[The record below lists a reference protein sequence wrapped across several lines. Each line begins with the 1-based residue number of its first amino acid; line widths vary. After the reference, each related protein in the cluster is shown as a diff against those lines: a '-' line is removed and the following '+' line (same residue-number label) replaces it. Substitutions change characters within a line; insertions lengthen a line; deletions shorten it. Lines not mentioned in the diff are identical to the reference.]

1 MGKEFLKLTSV
12 NDLLDIIKNELK
24 PIMADSI
31 EKLNL
36 LEASNRVLAENVVA
50 AEDLPP
56 YSRSAVDG
64 YAVRAEDTY
73 GASPEN
79 PAYLSLEG
87 EIEIGEKPDQILKP
101 GTAIYIPTGA
111 ELPAEADSCLM
122 IEDTEKFGS
131 QIEVMNSVS
140 ARENIIKKGDDIK
153 DGQLLLDKGSR
164 LSSAEIGALAGLGY
178 DQAKVFIRPEIAIIS
193 SGNELIPPGSKRKGS
208 SIYDINSYL
217 LGSLF
222 QEWGLKPVLKGI
234 VTDNK
239 ADLKAKI
246 EASLGADLI
255 VISGGSSV
263 GVKDYTIEVINSI
276 AEPGVF
282 LHGLAVKPGK
292 PTILGRLNETP
303 IIGLP
308 GNPSSA
314 WVVAA
319 IVIPAIINRIRALPV
334 ETRAEFF
341 KNSITAELSEP
352 ISATAGRQEY
362 FPVKLTEK
370 KQARPLYGKSNLI
383 TTLVDSDGLIVIPPG
398 SEGLAQG
405 SQVEIIPYPP
415 AKGLIFKEQ
424 DIDG

>member
-12 NDLLDIIKNELK
+12 NDLMDIINKKINPVL
-24 PIMADSI
+24 ADSI
-31 EKLNL
+31 ESLSL
-36 LEASNRVLAENVVA
+36 LESNNRVLAENIKA

-64 YAVRAEDTY
+64 YAVRAEDTF

-79 PAYLSLEG
+79 PAYLRVIG
-87 EIEIGEKPDQILKP
+87 EIEIGEKPQQSLKP
-101 GTAIYIPTGA
+101 GSAIYIPTGA
-111 ELPAEADSCLM
+111 ELPAAANSCLM
-122 IEDTEKFGS
+122 VEDTEKFGR

-140 ARENIIKKGDDIK
+140 AGENIIKKGDDIK
-153 DGQLLLDKGSR
+153 AGQLLLAKGSR
-164 LSSAEIGALAGLGY
+164 LSSAEIGALAGLGHA
-178 DQAKVFIRPEIAIIS
+178 QASVFTRPEIAIIS
-193 SGNELIPPGSKRKGS
+193 SGDELIHPGSKRRGS

-222 QEWGLKPVLKGI
+222 KEWGLKPSLKGI

-246 EASLGADLI
+246 ETSLEADLI

-276 AEPGVF
+276 ARPGVF

-292 PTILGRLNETP
+292 PTILGLLNETP

-319 IVIPAIINRIRALPV
+319 LVIPAVINRMRELSV
-334 ETRAEFF
+334 ETRAEFY
-341 KNSITAELSEP
+341 KNSITARLSEP
-352 ISATAGRQEY
+352 ISSIPGRQEY
-362 FPVKLTEK
+362 FPVKLSK
-370 KQARPLYGKSNLI
+370 DKLARPLYGKSNLI
-383 TTLVDSDGLIVIPPG
+383 TTLVDSDGLVIIPPG
-398 SEGLAQG
+398 SEGLAQD

-415 AKGLIFKEQ
+415 TKGLIFKEQ

>member
-178 DQAKVFIRPEIAIIS
+178 DQAKVFTRPEIAIIS

>member
-12 NDLLDIIKNELK
+12 NDLIDIIKNK
-24 PIMADSI
+24 IDPILVESVESLPLM
-31 EKLNL
+31 
-36 LEASNRVLAENVVA
+36 EASNRILAEKITA
-50 AEDLPP
+50 EEDLPP

-64 YAVRAEDTY
+64 YAVNSEDTF

-79 PAYLSLEG
+79 PAYLTLEG
-87 EIEIGEKPDQILKP
+87 EIEIGEKPEHSLKS

-140 ARENIIKKGDDIK
+140 AGENIIKKGDDIK
-153 DGQLLLDKGSR
+153 AGQLLLDKGRR

-178 DQAKVFIRPEIAIIS
+178 NQVSVFVRPEIAIIS
-193 SGNELIPPGSKRKGS
+193 SGDELIPPGKKREGS

-222 QEWGLKPVLKGI
+222 KEWGLKPSLQGI

-246 EASLGADLI
+246 KASLKADLI

-292 PTILGRLNETP
+292 PTILGRLNQTP
-303 IIGLP
+303 IVGLP

-319 IVIPAIINRIRALPV
+319 IVIPAIINRMRSLPI
-334 ETRAEFF
+334 ETRSEFF
-341 KNSITAELSEP
+341 KNSISAELLEP
-352 ISATAGRQEY
+352 ISSTPGRQEY
-362 FPVKLTEK
+362 FPVKLTARK
-370 KQARPLYGKSNLI
+370 KARPLYGKSNLI
-383 TTLVDSDGLIVIPPG
+383 TTLVDSDGLIIIHPG

-405 SQVEIIPYPP
+405 SQVEIVPYPP

>member
-12 NDLLDIIKNELK
+12 NDLLDIITNKIE
-24 PIMADSI
+24 PVMADSI
-31 EKLNL
+31 ENLNL
-36 LEASNRVLAENVVA
+36 LEASSRILAENIKA
-50 AEDLPP
+50 TEDLPP

-64 YAVRAEDTY
+64 YAVIAEDTF
-73 GASPEN
+73 GASSEN
-79 PAYLSLEG
+79 PAYLDLEG
-87 EIEIGEKPDQILKP
+87 EIEIGEKPEQSLKS

-122 IEDTEKFGS
+122 IEDTEKFGN
-131 QIEVMNSVS
+131 QLEIINSVS
-140 ARENIIKKGDDIK
+140 AGENIIKKGDDIK
-153 DGQLLLDKGSR
+153 AGQLLLEKGR
-164 LSSAEIGALAGLGY
+164 KLSSAEIGALSGLGY
-178 DQAKVFIRPEIAIIS
+178 AQARVFTRPEIAVIS
-193 SGNELIPPGSKRKGS
+193 SGDELIPPGNQRKGS

-222 QEWGLKPVLKGI
+222 KEWGLKPALKGI
-234 VTDNK
+234 VADNQ
-239 ADLKAKI
+239 AELKAKI
-246 EASLGADLI
+246 EASLEADLI
-255 VISGGSSV
+255 LISGGSSV

-292 PTILGRLNETP
+292 PTILGCLNETP

-319 IVIPAIINRIRALPV
+319 IVIPAIINQMRALPI

-341 KNSITAELSEP
+341 KNSISARLTEP
-352 ISATAGRQEY
+352 ISSTPGRQEY
-362 FPVKLTEK
+362 FPVKLIG
-370 KQARPLYGKSNLI
+370 KQARPLHGKSNLI
-383 TTLVDSDGLIVIPPG
+383 TTLVDSDGLIIIPPG

>member
-12 NDLLDIIKNELK
+12 NDLIDIIKNK
-24 PIMADSI
+24 IDPILADSV
-31 EKLNL
+31 ESLSL
-36 LEASNRVLAENVVA
+36 LEASNRIIAEKIKA
-50 AEDLPP
+50 DEDLPP

-64 YAVRAEDTY
+64 YAVISEDTF

-87 EIEIGEKPDQILKP
+87 EIEIGEKPDQTVQP

-111 ELPAEADSCLM
+111 ELPTEADSCLM
-122 IEDTEKFGS
+122 IEDTEKFGD
-131 QIEVMNSVS
+131 QIEVMTSVS
-140 ARENIIKKGDDIK
+140 AGENVIKKGDDIK
-153 DGQLLLDKGSR
+153 EGQLLLDKGR
-164 LSSAEIGALAGLGY
+164 KLSSAEIGALAGFGY
-178 DQAKVFIRPEIAIIS
+178 DQVEVFTRPEIAIIS
-193 SGNELIPPGSKRKGS
+193 SGDELIPPGNKRGGS

-222 QEWGLKPVLKGI
+222 KEWGLNPSLKGI

-239 ADLKAKI
+239 AELKAKI
-246 EASLGADLI
+246 EASLDADLI

-263 GVKDYTIEVINSI
+263 GVKDYTIDVINSI

-292 PTILGRLNETP
+292 PTILGLLNDTP

-319 IVIPAIINRIRALPV
+319 IVIPAIINRMRSLPI
-334 ETRAEFF
+334 ETRSEFF
-341 KNSITAELSEP
+341 KSSISADLSEP
-352 ISATAGRQEY
+352 ISSTPGRQEY

-370 KQARPLYGKSNLI
+370 KKARPLYGKSNLI
-383 TTLVDSDGLIVIPPG
+383 TTLVDSDGLIIIPPG
-398 SEGLAQG
+398 SEGLGQG
-405 SQVEIIPYPP
+405 SQVEIVPYPP

-424 DIDG
+424 DIDV

>member
-12 NDLLDIIKNELK
+12 NELLDIIKNKIDPVLK
-24 PIMADSI
+24 DSVEI
-31 EKLNL
+31 VSLLN
-36 LEASNRVLAENVVA
+36 ASNRILAGKIKAE
-50 AEDLPP
+50 EDLPP

-64 YAVRAEDTY
+64 YAVMAEDTF

-79 PAYLSLEG
+79 PAYLSLIG
-87 EIEIGEKPDQILKP
+87 KIEIGEKPEQSLKS
-101 GTAIYIPTGA
+101 GSAIYIPTGA
-111 ELPAEADSCLM
+111 ELPAGANSCLM

-140 ARENIIKKGDDIK
+140 AGENIIKKGDDIK
-153 DGQLLLDKGSR
+153 AGQLLLDKGSR
-164 LSSAEIGALAGLGY
+164 LSSAELGALAGLGHN
-178 DQAKVFIRPEIAIIS
+178 QARVFTRPEIAIIS
-193 SGNELIPPGSKRKGS
+193 SGDELIPPGNKREGS

-222 QEWGLKPVLKGI
+222 QEWGLKPSLKGI
-234 VTDNK
+234 VTDDK
-239 ADLKAKI
+239 AELKAKI
-246 EASLGADLI
+246 EASLAADLI
-255 VISGGSSV
+255 VVSGGSSV

-292 PTILGRLNETP
+292 PTILGLLNKTP

-319 IVIPAIINRIRALPV
+319 IVIPAIINRMRELPI
-334 ETRAEFF
+334 ESRIEFF
-341 KNSITAELSEP
+341 KNSITAELTEP
-352 ISATAGRQEY
+352 ISSTPGRQEY

-383 TTLVDSDGLIVIPPG
+383 TTLVDSDGLVIIPPG

-415 AKGLIFKEQ
+415 TKGLIFKEQ
-424 DIDG
+424 DIDV

>member
-12 NDLLDIIKNELK
+12 NDLIDKINNKID
-24 PIMADSI
+24 PILADSI
-31 EKLNL
+31 ESLSL
-36 LEASNRVLAENVVA
+36 LKASNKILAEEIEA
-50 AEDLPP
+50 GEDLPP

-64 YAVRAEDTY
+64 YAVIAEDTF

-79 PAYLSLEG
+79 PAYLSLAG
-87 EIEIGEKPDQILKP
+87 EIEIGEQAEQSLKQ

-111 ELPAEADSCLM
+111 ELPAKANSCLM

-140 ARENIIKKGDDIK
+140 AGENVIKKGDDIK
-153 DGQLLLDKGSR
+153 AGQVLLDKGSR

-178 DQAKVFIRPEIAIIS
+178 DQVKVFSEPKIAIIS
-193 SGNELIPPGSKRKGS
+193 SGDELISPGAKREGG

-222 QEWGLKPVLKGI
+222 KEWSFKPSLQGI

-246 EASLGADLI
+246 EASLDADLI

-276 AEPGVF
+276 AKPGVF

-319 IVIPAIINRIRALPV
+319 IVIPAIINRMRALPIAD
-334 ETRAEFF
+334 RPEFF
-341 KNSITAELSEP
+341 KNSITAELTEP
-352 ISATAGRQEY
+352 ISSTPGRQEY
-362 FPVKLTEK
+362 FPVKLSTNK
-370 KQARPLYGKSNLI
+370 KARPLYGKSNLI
-383 TTLVDSDGLIVIPPG
+383 TTLVDSDGLIIISPG
-398 SEGLAQG
+398 NEGLTQG
-405 SQVEIIPYPP
+405 SQVEVIPYPP

-424 DIDG
+424 DIDV

>member
-1 MGKEFLKLTSV
+1 NMR
-12 NDLLDIIKNELK
+12 
-24 PIMADSI
+24 DSI
-31 EKLNL
+31 ENVSL
-36 LEASNRVLAENVVA
+36 LEASSRILAENIKAV
-50 AEDLPP
+50 EDLPP

-64 YAVRAEDTY
+64 YAVRAEDTF

-87 EIEIGEKPDQILKP
+87 EIEIGEKPQKSLKP
-101 GTAIYIPTGA
+101 GSAIYIPTGA
-111 ELPAEADSCLM
+111 ELPAAADSCLM
-122 IEDTEKFGS
+122 IEDSEKFGS

-140 ARENIIKKGDDIK
+140 AGENIIKKGDDIK
-153 DGQLLLDKGSR
+153 ADQLLLEKGR
-164 LSSAEIGALAGLGY
+164 QLSSAEIGALAGLGY
-178 DQAKVFIRPEIAIIS
+178 AQAEVFTRPEIAIIS
-193 SGNELIPPGSKRKGS
+193 SGDELIPPGSQRKGS

-222 QEWGLKPVLKGI
+222 KEWGLKPSLKGI

-239 ADLKAKI
+239 AELKAKI
-246 EASLGADLI
+246 EESLTADII

-319 IVIPAIINRIRALPV
+319 IVIPAIINQMRGLPL

-341 KNSITAELSEP
+341 KNSITARLSEP
-352 ISATAGRQEY
+352 ISSTPGRQEY

-415 AKGLIFKEQ
+415 IKGLIFKEQ

>member
-12 NDLLDIIKNELK
+12 NDLIGIIENKIEPSLLDSVERS
-24 PIMADSI
+24 P
-31 EKLNL
+31 L
-36 LEASNRVLAENVVA
+36 LDTTNRILAEKIKA
-50 AEDLPP
+50 EEDLPP

-64 YAVRAEDTY
+64 YAVMAEDTF

-79 PAYLSLEG
+79 PAYLKVVG
-87 EIEIGEKPDQILKP
+87 EIEIGEQPEQSLNP

-122 IEDTEKFGS
+122 IEDTEEFGS

-140 ARENIIKKGDDIK
+140 AGENIIKKGDDIK
-153 DGQLLLDKGSR
+153 EGQLLLDRGTR
-164 LSSAEIGALAGLGY
+164 MSSAEVGALAGLGHS
-178 DQAKVFIRPEIAIIS
+178 QINVFTMPEIAIIS
-193 SGNELIPPGSKRKGS
+193 SGDELVPPEEKREGS

-222 QEWGLKPVLKGI
+222 KEWGLKPSLKGI

-239 ADLKAKI
+239 TELKARI
-246 EASLGADLI
+246 EASLDADLI

-292 PTILGRLNETP
+292 PTILGLLNGTP

-319 IVIPAIINRIRALPV
+319 IVIPAIINRMRGLPI
-334 ETRAEFF
+334 EPGAEFF
-341 KNSITAELSEP
+341 KNSITAELLEP
-352 ISATAGRQEY
+352 ISSTPGRQEY
-362 FPVKLTEK
+362 FPVKLDGNRK
-370 KQARPLYGKSNLI
+370 ASPLYGKSNLI

-405 SQVEIIPYPP
+405 RQVQVVPYPP

>member
-12 NDLLDIIKNELK
+12 NDLIDIIKNK
-24 PIMADSI
+24 IDPILADSV
-31 EKLNL
+31 ESLSL
-36 LEASNRVLAENVVA
+36 LEASNRIIAEKIKA
-50 AEDLPP
+50 DEDLPP

-64 YAVRAEDTY
+64 YAVISEDTF

-87 EIEIGEKPDQILKP
+87 EIEIGEKPDQTVQP

-111 ELPAEADSCLM
+111 ELPREADSCLM
-122 IEDTEKFGS
+122 IEDTEKFGD
-131 QIEVMNSVS
+131 QIEVMTSVS
-140 ARENIIKKGDDIK
+140 AGENVIKKGDDIK
-153 DGQLLLDKGSR
+153 EGQLLLDKGR
-164 LSSAEIGALAGLGY
+164 KLSSAEIGALAGFGY
-178 DQAKVFIRPEIAIIS
+178 DQVEVFTRPEIAIIS
-193 SGNELIPPGSKRKGS
+193 SGDELIPPGNKRGGS

-222 QEWGLKPVLKGI
+222 KEWGLNPSLKGI

-239 ADLKAKI
+239 AELKAKI
-246 EASLGADLI
+246 EASLDADLI

-263 GVKDYTIEVINSI
+263 GVKDYTIDVINSI

-292 PTILGRLNETP
+292 PTILGLLNDTP

-319 IVIPAIINRIRALPV
+319 IVIPAIINRMRSLPI
-334 ETRAEFF
+334 ETRSEFF
-341 KNSITAELSEP
+341 KSSISADLSEP
-352 ISATAGRQEY
+352 ISSTPGRQEY

-370 KQARPLYGKSNLI
+370 KKARPLYGKSNLI
-383 TTLVDSDGLIVIPPG
+383 TTLVDSDGLIIIPPG
-398 SEGLAQG
+398 SEGLGQG
-405 SQVEIIPYPP
+405 SQVEIVPYPP

-424 DIDG
+424 DIDV